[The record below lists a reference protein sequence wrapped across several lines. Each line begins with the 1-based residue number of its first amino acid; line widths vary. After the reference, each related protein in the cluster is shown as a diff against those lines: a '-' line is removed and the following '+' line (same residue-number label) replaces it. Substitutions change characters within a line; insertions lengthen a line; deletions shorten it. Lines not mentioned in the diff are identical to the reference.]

1 MKHLIKWIRTQNIGD
16 YGLTPAKCADLYRHY
31 SENTSIGNV

>member
-16 YGLTPAKCADLYRHY
+16 YGLTPRNMRRSLQTLFRELIHW
-31 SENTSIGNV
+31 